1 MRSLTRARSVARQVR
16 AQIGYANDKLYERI
30 ISYIEKHHQIEVQ
43 AVPSA
48 ALFGSKAEVRADDA
62 ALFYDEALEKDEF
75 EKLFVILHELGHL
88 ELHHRLKSVDEV
100 PNLIIGAI
108 YASDGAAAL
117 ARYNPRAQEE
127 AEANAFAREFLCPGD
142 EVFRRWQSEDRP
154 DSRIIAESLNLPQYL
169 VRAQLAEALAL
180 LAMGDGEQSTK
191 KKQKF
196 ECDKSQLAAAK
207 FVGAPALVNAGPG
220 TGKTATLV
228 RRIVYLL
235 DEIKTQPENILVL
248 TFSNEAAEELQSR
261 IAARFGD
268 DIASRIKVG
277 TFHGFGVEILFHHG
291 QFVNLDSN
299 FGILDEIGQQEFVSR
314 ILAETECRRI
324 LRLSRLDESIEG
336 IVKHINYLKERLHTP
351 DDLEAALRNW
361 QPIEEEKIAYLES
374 QEFLNVFRKYEEIR
388 QVSKLVDFSDLIA
401 APIKI
406 LQEQDEVRHLYREQY
421 KWVLVDEYQDVCRSV
436 AKLLKLLCGAD
447 NPPWVVGDP
456 RQAIFRFRGAAPE
469 NVIRFEQDFPDVERF
484 NLNTNYRS
492 CPEVIEGANQLAAL
506 MQSNEDAALDFEAWR
521 PHQDNP
527 IAFGE
532 TPLSVAFGNS
542 DKAEQLGIVAQVRK
556 WLEQGASLN
565 DIAVLA
571 RRNVDVRN
579 IVLALGEN
587 GIPATTNGLATS
599 EGAAGDLA
607 GIITFPDRPRASI
620 PRLAYALGKNRF
632 APETIDFA
640 INLLLDHL
648 EQESPSPLVIKGE
661 VGELIAEVTQAGDVL
676 AKEKFSGDAF
686 NCICAFLFEGSDYLR
701 RILAEPESAARG
713 LAIDEIVTSIV
724 RAASYRFSHPK
735 DKPLVARR
743 GFADYFRNSLSSN
756 QPSLL
761 PPKEN
766 VDAVRVMTCH
776 AAKGLEFPLVIVAGQ
791 ASSIRFS
798 KKEKTFDWLPMQFQ
812 PDKEND
818 RRQADSLLFVGITR
832 AKRAMLV
839 TYAGS
844 RSGTSRSESRE
855 TADLLGQW
863 VTAHNVFQDEFP
875 PSTAQETHAEV
886 ELVWGGSLSQPLAS
900 RTLSKD
906 SCTIR
911 TYLND
916 FARIKFPSSHSPLYP
931 IFFQLVRASLE
942 QIVELAHSQI
952 SYLSEQEAENIFFEK
967 WSQHESVAG
976 HMHERLFGRI
986 GRRYV
991 NRFANAYG
999 EVSTIDEYLDITF
1012 CDETTGL
1019 PLRLELVKLYRT
1031 TNGEVIAIAFRPES
1045 LNGKINEKGLLW
1057 GKFEAHRNS
1066 LVLLKERFPDL
1077 RAFVFSGEDG
1087 TLHEFQ
1093 WTKPNYYNQGVQA
1106 LNDRVDAFSRGVFKQ
1121 KIEEY
1126 NCDKCTQRVTCPHWI
1141 KTGF

>member
-16 AQIGYANDKLYERI
+16 AQIGYTKDNLYERI
-30 ISYIEKHHQIEVQ
+30 ILHIKEKHELEIQ

-48 ALFGSKAEVRADDA
+48 ALFGSKAEIRTDAA
-62 ALFYDEALEKDEF
+62 ALFYDESLEKNEF

-100 PNLIIGAI
+100 PNLIVGAI
-108 YASDGAAAL
+108 YTSDGAAAL

-127 AEANAFAREFLCPGD
+127 AEANAFAREFLCPSD
-142 EVFRRWQSEDRP
+142 EVFRHWQGKDRP
-154 DSRIIAESLNLPQYL
+154 DTKMIAEALHLPQQL
-169 VRAQLAEALAL
+169 VRAQLAEALTL
-180 LAMGDGEQSTK
+180 MAMGESELSAK
-191 KKQKF
+191 KKQIF
-196 ECDKSQLAAAK
+196 ECDASQLAAAK

-228 RRIVYLL
+228 RRIVFLL
-235 DEIKTQPENILVL
+235 DEVKTQPENILVL

-261 IAARFGD
+261 IAARCGD
-268 DIASRIKVG
+268 SIASRIKVS
-277 TFHGFGVEILFHHG
+277 TFHGFGVEILFHQWH
-291 QFVNLDSN
+291 FVDLKPD
-299 FGILDEIGQQEFVSR
+299 FGILDETGQQEFVSR
-314 ILAETECRRI
+314 ILAETDCRRI
-324 LRLSRLDESIEG
+324 LRLSRLDEFIED
-336 IVKHINYLKERLHTP
+336 IIKHINYLKERLYTP
-351 DDLEAALRNW
+351 DDLEAALRTW
-361 QPIEEEKIAYLES
+361 QPTEEEQSAYQKS

-388 QVSKLVDFSDLIA
+388 QADKLVDFSDLIA

-406 LQEQDEVRHLYREQY
+406 FREQDEVRQLYREQY

-436 AKLLKLLCGAD
+436 AKLLKLLCGTD

-469 NVIRFEQDFPDVERF
+469 NVTRFEKDFPNVERF
-484 NLNTNYRS
+484 NLKTNYRS
-492 CPEVIEGANQLAAL
+492 CAEVVEGANQLAAL
-506 MQSNEDAALDFEAWR
+506 MQSNEAAAPDFEAWH

-527 IAFGE
+527 IAFGGQ
-532 TPLSVAFGNS
+532 PLFIAFGNS
-542 DKAEQLGIVAQVRK
+542 DKAEQLGIVAQARK
-556 WLEQGASLN
+556 WLDQGASLN
-565 DIAVLA
+565 DIAILA

-587 GIPATTNGLATS
+587 GIAATTNGLATP
-599 EGAAGDLA
+599 EGAAGDIA
-607 GIITFPDRPRASI
+607 GIITFADHPRASI

-632 APETIDFA
+632 ATETIDFA
-640 INLLLDHL
+640 INLLLDHFD
-648 EQESPSPLVIKGE
+648 QGESSPLVIEGE
-661 VGELIAEVTQAGDVL
+661 VGELIAEVIQVGEVL
-676 AKEKFSGDAF
+676 TKEKFSGDAF
-686 NCICAFLFEGSDYLR
+686 NCICAFLFDGSDYLR

-735 DKPLVARR
+735 VKPLVARR
-743 GFADYFRNSLSSN
+743 GFADYFRNSLSSS

-766 VDAVRVMTCH
+766 VNAVRVMTCH
-776 AAKGLEFPLVIVAGQ
+776 AAKGLEFPLVVVAGQ
-791 ASSIRFS
+791 ASSTRLS
-798 KKEKTFDWLPMQFQ
+798 KKEKTFAWLPMQFQ

-832 AKRAMLV
+832 AKCAMLV

-863 VTAHNVFQDEFP
+863 VTAHDVLQDEFP

-911 TYLND
+911 TYLSD
-916 FARIKFPSSHSPLYP
+916 FARIKFPISQSPLYP
-931 IFFQLVRASLE
+931 IFFQLVRTSLE
-942 QIVELAHSQI
+942 RIVELAHSQMSRI
-952 SYLSEQEAENIFFEK
+952 PGQEAEKIFFEK

-976 HMHERLFGRI
+976 HLHERLFGKI
-986 GRRYV
+986 GGWYV
-991 NRFANAYG
+991 SRFADAYIAP
-999 EVSTIDEYLDITF
+999 SAIDEYLDITF

-1019 PLRLELVKLYRT
+1019 PLRLEIVKLYRT

-1045 LNGKINEKGLLW
+1045 LNSKINEKGLLW

-1066 LVLLKERFPDL
+1066 LILLKERFSKL
-1077 RAFVFSGEDG
+1077 RVFVFSGEDG
-1087 TLHEFQ
+1087 KLHEFQ
-1093 WTKPNYYNQGVQA
+1093 WPKSNFYTQGVQA
-1106 LNDRVDAFSRGVFKQ
+1106 LNDRVDSFAQGVFRQ

-1126 NCDKCTQRVTCPHWI
+1126 NCDKCAQRITCPHWI
-1141 KTGF
+1141 KTGV

>member
-16 AQIGYANDKLYERI
+16 TQIGYTKGNLYERI
-30 ISYIEKHHQIEVQ
+30 ISHIKEKHEIEIQ

-48 ALFGSKAEVRADDA
+48 ALFGSKAEIRTDAA
-62 ALFYDEALEKDEF
+62 ALFYDENLEKNEF

-100 PNLIIGAI
+100 PNLIVGAI
-108 YASDGAAAL
+108 YTSDGAAAL

-127 AEANAFAREFLCPGD
+127 AEANAFAREFLCPSD
-142 EVFRRWQSEDRP
+142 EVFRHWQGKDRP
-154 DSRIIAESLNLPQYL
+154 DTKMIAESLHLPQQL
-169 VRAQLAEALAL
+169 VRAQLAEALTL
-180 LAMGDGEQSTK
+180 MAMGESELSAK
-191 KKQKF
+191 KKQNF
-196 ECDKSQLAAAK
+196 ECDASQLAAAK

-228 RRIVYLL
+228 RRIVFLL

-261 IAARFGD
+261 IAARCGES
-268 DIASRIKVG
+268 IASRIKVS
-277 TFHGFGVEILFHHG
+277 TFHGFGVEILFHQWH
-291 QFVNLDSN
+291 FVGLAPD
-299 FGILDEIGQQEFVSR
+299 FGILDETGQQEFVSR
-314 ILAETECRRI
+314 ILAETDCRRI
-324 LRLSRLDESIEG
+324 LRLSRLDESIED
-336 IVKHINYLKERLHTP
+336 IIKHINYLKERLYMP
-351 DDLEAALRNW
+351 DDLAAVLRTW
-361 QPIEEEKIAYLES
+361 QPTEEEQSAYQES

-388 QVSKLVDFSDLIA
+388 QADKLVDFSDLIA

-406 LQEQDEVRHLYREQY
+406 FQEQDEVRQLYREQY

-436 AKLLKLLCGAD
+436 ARLLKLLCGTD

-469 NVIRFEQDFPDVERF
+469 NVIRFEEDFPNVERF

-492 CPEVIEGANQLAAL
+492 CAEVVEGANQLAAL
-506 MQSNEDAALDFEAWR
+506 MQSNEDAAPDFEAWQ

-527 IAFGE
+527 IAFE

-587 GIPATTNGLATS
+587 GIAATTNGLATS
-599 EGAAGDLA
+599 EGAAGDIA
-607 GIITFPDRPRASI
+607 GIITFADHPRASI

-648 EQESPSPLVIKGE
+648 DQSESSPLVIEGE
-661 VGELIAEVTQAGDVL
+661 VGELIAEVTQAGEVL
-676 AKEKFSGDAF
+676 TKEKFSGDAF
-686 NCICAFLFEGSDYLR
+686 NCICAFLFDGSDYLR
-701 RILAEPESAARG
+701 RILAEPESATRS
-713 LAIDEIVTSIV
+713 LAIDEMVTSIV

-735 DKPLVARR
+735 GKPLVARR
-743 GFADYFRNSLSSN
+743 GFADYFRNSLSSS

-766 VDAVRVMTCH
+766 VNAVRVMTCH
-776 AAKGLEFPLVIVAGQ
+776 AAKGLEFPLVVVAGQ
-791 ASSIRFS
+791 ASSTRFS

-818 RRQADSLLFVGITR
+818 RRQADSLLFVGVTR
-832 AKRAMLV
+832 AKYAGLI
-839 TYAGS
+839 TYAYSPSGS
-844 RSGTSRSESRE
+844 VRMGSRE
-855 TADLLGQW
+855 TANLLDQW
-863 VTAHNVFQDEFP
+863 VTSHHIRRDEFP
-875 PSTAQETHAEV
+875 PALAQKNLV
-886 ELVWGGSLSQPLAS
+886 EIEFIWGGALSQPLAS
-900 RTLSKD
+900 RTLSKG

-916 FARIKFPSSHSPLYP
+916 FARIKFPTNQSSLYP
-931 IFFQLVRASLE
+931 IFFQIVRSSLE
-942 QIVELAHSQI
+942 RIVELAHSQMWQI
-952 SYLSEQEAENIFFEK
+952 PKLEAENLFFEK
-967 WSQHESVAG
+967 WSQHELVVG
-976 HMHERLFGRI
+976 HQHGQIFDRI
-986 GRRYV
+986 GRLYV
-991 NRFANAYG
+991 SGFANAYHTA
-999 EVSTIDEYLDITF
+999 SAIDEYLDITF
-1012 CDETTGL
+1012 CDDATGL
-1019 PLRLELVKLYRT
+1019 PLRLEIVKLYRT
-1031 TNGEVIAIAFRPES
+1031 TNAEVFAIAFRPES
-1045 LNGKINEKGLLW
+1045 LMNQINEKGLLW
-1057 GKFEAHRNS
+1057 GEFEAHRSS
-1066 LVLLKERFPDL
+1066 LVLLKERFPTL

-1087 TLHEFQ
+1087 KIHEFQ
-1093 WTKPNYYNQGVQA
+1093 WPRSDYYAKGVQV
-1106 LNDRVDAFSRGVFKQ
+1106 LTDRVASFSQGVFKQ
-1121 KIEEY
+1121 EIKEY
-1126 NCDKCTQRVTCPHWI
+1126 NCDKCAQRITCPHWI
-1141 KTGF
+1141 KTGI

>member
-1 MRSLTRARSVARQVR
+1 MRSLSKARSIARQVR
-16 AQIGYANDKLYERI
+16 AHIGYAQSSLFERI
-30 ISYIEKHHQIEVQ
+30 IAYIEKRHEIEVQ

-48 ALFGSKAEVRADDA
+48 ALFGSKAEIRADA
-62 ALFYDEALEKDEF
+62 ASLFYDENLERNEF

-88 ELHHRLKSVDEV
+88 ELHHRLKSIDEV
-100 PNLIIGAI
+100 PNLIVGAI

-117 ARYNPRAQEE
+117 ARYNPRSQEE

-169 VRAQLAEALAL
+169 IRAQLAEALTL
-180 LAMGDGEQSTK
+180 MAMGDGEQSAK
-191 KKQKF
+191 KKQNF
-196 ECDKSQLAAAK
+196 DCDKSQLAAAK

-228 RRIVYLL
+228 RRIVFLL

-261 IAARFGD
+261 IAARCGD
-268 DIASRIKVG
+268 DTAARIKVS
-277 TFHGFGVEILFHHG
+277 TFHGFGVEILFHQWH
-291 QFVNLDSN
+291 FVGLDQD

-314 ILAETECRRI
+314 ILAETDCRRI
-324 LRLSRLDESIEG
+324 LRLSRLDESIED

-351 DDLEAALRNW
+351 DDLETSLRAW
-361 QPIEEEKIAYLES
+361 QPTEEEQSDYQES

-388 QVSKLVDFSDLIA
+388 QANKLVDFSDLIA

-436 AKLLKLLCGAD
+436 ATMLKLLCGAN
-447 NPPWVVGDP
+447 NPPWVVGDS

-469 NVIRFEQDFPDVERF
+469 NVIRFEQDFPNVKRF

-492 CPEVIEGANQLAAL
+492 CSEVIEGANQLAAL
-506 MQSNEDAALDFEAWR
+506 MQSNEDAAPTFEAWQ
-521 PHQDNP
+521 PHPNNP
-527 IAFGE
+527 LAFGE

-542 DKAEQLGIVAQVRK
+542 DKAEQLGIVTQVRK
-556 WLEQGASLN
+556 WLDQGASLN

-579 IVLALGEN
+579 IVLVLGEN
-587 GIPATTNGLATS
+587 GIPATTNGLTTS

-607 GIITFPDRPRASI
+607 GIITFPDRPKASI
-620 PRLAYALGKNRF
+620 PRLSYALGKNRL

-640 INLLLDHL
+640 INLLLDYVD
-648 EQESPSPLVIKGE
+648 QDTPSPLVVEGE

-686 NCICAFLFEGSDYLR
+686 NCICAFLFDGSDYLR

-766 VDAVRVMTCH
+766 VNAVRVMTCH

-791 ASSIRFS
+791 ASSTRFS
-798 KKEKTFDWLPMQFQ
+798 KKEKTFDWLPTQFQ

-855 TADLLGQW
+855 TAGLLSQW
-863 VTAHNVFQDEFP
+863 VTAHNVLQDEFP
-875 PSTAQETHAEV
+875 PVTAQETHAEI

-916 FARIKFPSSHSPLYP
+916 FVRIKFPSSHSPLYP

-942 QIVELAHSQI
+942 QIVEFAHRQMSRI
-952 SYLSEQEAENIFFEK
+952 PGREAEKIFFEK
-967 WSQHESVAG
+967 WSQHDLVTG
-976 HMHERLFGRI
+976 HQHERLFGKI
-986 GRRYV
+986 GCWYV
-991 NRFANAYG
+991 SRFADAYDAAS
-999 EVSTIDEYLDITF
+999 VIDEYLDITF
-1012 CDETTGL
+1012 CDEATGL

-1031 TNGEVIAIAFRPES
+1031 TKGEVIAIAFRPES

-1093 WTKPNYYNQGVQA
+1093 WTKPNYYTQGVQA
-1106 LNDRVDAFSRGVFKQ
+1106 LNDRVNSLSQGVFRQ

-1126 NCDKCTQRVTCPHWI
+1126 NCDKCSQRVTCPHWI
-1141 KTGF
+1141 KIGL